1 MARQI
6 RFRIIDEDYED
17 GYGGI
22 LFDERWI
29 ICGCCGTVFD
39 LLEDDIEILEEFD
52 EWMPIYELE

>member
-1 MARQI
+1 MARQVTFHGI
-6 RFRIIDEDYED
+6 GDDIIDF
-17 GYGGI
+17 GI

-52 EWMPIYELE
+52 EWIPVGRLE